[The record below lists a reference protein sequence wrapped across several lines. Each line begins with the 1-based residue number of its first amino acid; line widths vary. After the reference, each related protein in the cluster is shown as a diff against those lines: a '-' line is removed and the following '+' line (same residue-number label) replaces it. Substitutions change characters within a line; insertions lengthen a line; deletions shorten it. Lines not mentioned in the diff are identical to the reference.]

1 MKQIFKILD
10 FFAPGMASKIAYR
23 FMSNPR
29 VRKLRGFEEDI
40 LAKSTQNRISFKE
53 FQVQSYAW
61 GKEGNPIALLVHGWE
76 GQSGNFGNLIDLLIK
91 KGYQIVAYDAPS
103 HGKSSKG
110 ATSMFEYTDFITE
123 RIKVHKPAVII
134 SHSFGSITTLLGLRR
149 NAEFFLNQWIIV
161 TTPFNFQDR
170 IDQMKEQLGFTNR
183 TVEKLVP
190 LLEQDTEYTIEELNV
205 GKTAPQLNN
214 LGSSVIIHSQQ
225 DKVIPIGDARKVH
238 RHLANSEMIELKN
251 LGHYRILWSEELKEI
266 IDEKIEEQHTT

>member
-10 FFAPGMASKIAYR
+10 FFAPGIAAKIAYR

-29 VRKLRGFEEDI
+29 VRKLRDFEEDI
-40 LAKSTQNRISFKE
+40 LEKSTQGRIPFKK
-53 FQVQSYAW
+53 FQVQSYTW

-123 RIKVHKPAVII
+123 KIKVHKPAVII

-190 LLEQDTEYTIEELNV
+190 LLEQDSEYTIEELNV
-205 GKTAPQLNN
+205 GKTAPKLNN
-214 LGSSVIIHSQQ
+214 LGSSVIIHSEQ
-225 DKVIPIGDARKVH
+225 DKVIPIDDARKVH

-251 LGHYRILWSEELKEI
+251 LGHYRILWSDELKEI
-266 IDEKIEEQHTT
+266 IDEKIEKQHTP